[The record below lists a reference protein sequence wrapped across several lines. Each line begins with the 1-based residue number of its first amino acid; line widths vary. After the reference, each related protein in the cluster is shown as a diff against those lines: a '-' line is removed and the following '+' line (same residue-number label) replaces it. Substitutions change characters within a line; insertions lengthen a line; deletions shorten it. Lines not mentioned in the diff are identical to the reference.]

1 MRKTGLAD
9 LSNHRYRIVLEES
22 WHHERP
28 EIRKPDRRWYEQI
41 PCKGG
46 AFIGLYAED
55 PTIVLQLF
63 TPRPKNAR
71 FIFGHIKD
79 LPGVKADFHYD
90 GEAVIYFPPELLQQV
105 ADMAEARVK
114 RRLSPEARARLAER
128 GRAALEKYRKTN
140 YQGENLLQFSPV
152 QVR

>member
-1 MRKTGLAD
+1 MGTIGLAE

-46 AFIGLYAED
+46 AFIGLYSES
-55 PTIVLQLF
+55 PTIVLQLY
-63 TPRPKNAR
+63 TPRVKNAR
-71 FIFGHIKD
+71 FIVNQLKGYSE
-79 LPGVKADFHYD
+79 LSSDFHYD
-90 GEAVIYFPPELLQQV
+90 GEAVIYFPPELLHQV
-105 ADMAEARVK
+105 AEMAEARVR
-114 RRLSPEARARLAER
+114 RRLSPEARAQLAAR

-140 YQGENLLQFSPV
+140 HQGENLPQISA
-152 QVR
+152 VRTP